1 MHECVHMYECM
12 HVFVPHTHTSI
23 MRASHPPP
31 SSDVTSRVSP
41 SVAPHTGKARPRW
54 VPCNSE
60 QGQLLLLLSKVG
72 EAEGRWKLELVK
84 RGKGKEDRE
93 TNQMDRK
100 EREEEV
106 RKRRL
111 GR

>member
-1 MHECVHMYECM
+1 M
-12 HVFVPHTHTSI
+12 
-23 MRASHPPP
+23 
-31 SSDVTSRVSP
+31 
-41 SVAPHTGKARPRW
+41 
-54 VPCNSE
+54 
-60 QGQLLLLLSKVG
+60 LLLSKVG